1 MNTLT
6 GYLRQAG
13 TALRFLVLATLV
25 LGLAYPLAVFGV
37 GQVVAPYQANGSI
50 IKDAAGAPTASA
62 LIAQARA
69 DDSGA
74 QDPRWF
80 HARPSAVAWDPASS
94 AASNLGPNEPKLLE
108 SVTANRSAVAAAEG
122 INVSEVPADAV
133 TASGSG
139 LDPDIS
145 PEYARLQ
152 VARVAAAHGLDTDAV
167 SSLVDRHTS
176 GGVLAFLGQP
186 SVNVTSLNLAV
197 AAASQA
203 SQPAQ
208 SE

>member
-1 MNTLT
+1 MNILT

-13 TALRFLVLATLV
+13 TALRFLVLATVV
-25 LGLAYPLAVFGV
+25 LGVAYPLAVFGA
-37 GQVVAPYQANGSI
+37 GQLLAPYQANGSVI
-50 IKDAAGAPTASA
+50 RNSAGAPAASA
-62 LIAQARA
+62 LIAQASA
-69 DDSGA
+69 DASGV

-80 HARPSAVAWDPASS
+80 HARPSAVMWDPASS
-94 AASNLGPNEPKLLE
+94 SASNLGPNDPKLLAAVE
-108 SVTANRSAVAAAEG
+108 ANRAAVAAAEG
-122 INVSEVPADAV
+122 ISLSAVPADAV

-152 VARVAAAHGLDTDAV
+152 VSRVASAHRLSPDQVA
-167 SSLVDRHTS
+167 SLVERHTS
-176 GGVLAFLGQP
+176 GGITAFLGQP

-208 SE
+208 SK